1 MHSPWKAGK
10 TRESFSVKWNW
21 FRIGVVA
28 ATCVT
33 AVTLLAALGLAGSFV
48 FLAPSLP
55 SSTDMRNVEL
65 AVPLRVYTRGG
76 QLVAQIGE
84 QRRIPVTYEQ
94 IPEVV
99 RNAFLAAE
107 DDRFFSHHGIDYAGV
122 LRAAAVNF
130 FTGNRAQGASTITMQ
145 VARNM
150 FLTQKREWRRKLQEV
165 FLTWRME
172 REFTKEQ
179 ILALYLNVIFFG
191 QRSYGVAAAAETYF
205 GKPLDALTIGE
216 AALLAGIPK
225 APTDTNPIANPRRA
239 HERRGYVLRR
249 MRELGFID
257 EAGLAAANAEPVT
270 GKMNAPLNDVDAPY
284 VAEMARLELVR
295 RFGEAAQN
303 AGYRVFTTV
312 DPRLQM
318 AANRALRLGLL
329 EYDRRRGWRGAMA
342 QVALPAQADA
352 AALDALLAKFEPIG
366 NLDPAVVVALE
377 ARSARVHLKGG
388 GNVTIPWDGLAWA
401 RRVTGEDARGPALV
415 KRQRRGLRDY
425 ARCPIFISLVLTVFF
440 TRFID
445 GSFGP
450 QLPLYIS
457 TLHAPAARLGVVTG
471 LIMTL
476 GAVATSVAAAGAGRL
491 SSRYAPRRL
500 LLGSLIGGAV
510 FCLPIAF
517 INHWTQLLV
526 LRTLLG
532 LLAGG
537 ALILAYAIAGRD
549 LPADARLGAIATLAG
564 LGQIG
569 MAVSPF
575 LAGLLA
581 KWINLPSI
589 FVLDGIIYLVL
600 SAWVWLRLAP
610 APVSAEPEPAS
621 TIAVRSSEE

>member
-1 MHSPWKAGK
+1 MARWRFGRRGALVPW
-10 TRESFSVKWNW
+10 RRNLYVLMLSVFVSFSGFTFVSPFLPIFIQQLGVKDTGDAAVWSGII
-21 FRIGVVA
+21 FGVSPLISGVLA
-28 ATCVT
+28 PFWAGRAERYGPKRV
-33 AVTLLAALGLAGSFV
+33 VLFSLLAYAIVLSVNA
-48 FLAPSLP
+48 AIQ
-55 SSTDMRNVEL
+55 T
-65 AVPLRVYTRGG
+65 VP
-76 QLVAQIGE
+76 QLLI
-84 QRRIPVTYEQ
+84 
-94 IPEVV
+94 
-99 RNAFLAAE
+99 
-107 DDRFFSHHGIDYAGV
+107 
-122 LRAAAVNF
+122 
-130 FTGNRAQGASTITMQ
+130 
-145 VARNM
+145 
-150 FLTQKREWRRKLQEV
+150 
-165 FLTWRME
+165 
-172 REFTKEQ
+172 
-179 ILALYLNVIFFG
+179 
-191 QRSYGVAAAAETYF
+191 
-205 GKPLDALTIGE
+205 
-216 AALLAGIPK
+216 
-225 APTDTNPIANPRRA
+225 
-239 HERRGYVLRR
+239 
-249 MRELGFID
+249 
-257 EAGLAAANAEPVT
+257 
-270 GKMNAPLNDVDAPY
+270 
-284 VAEMARLELVR
+284 
-295 RFGEAAQN
+295 
-303 AGYRVFTTV
+303 
-312 DPRLQM
+312 
-318 AANRALRLGLL
+318 LRLGIGVLGSVGVMSTAL
-329 EYDRRRGWRGAMA
+329 ASTLAPPEQAGEAVGLMQATALASGIAAPVFGGVVVDAIGLRPAYVLAGFFSLVAFVAMA
-342 QVALPAQADA
+342 VGYR
-352 AALDALLAKFEPIG
+352 E
-366 NLDPAVVVALE
+366 
-377 ARSARVHLKGG
+377 
-388 GNVTIPWDGLAWA
+388 
-401 RRVTGEDARGPALV
+401 EDARGPALV

-425 ARCPIFISLVLTVFF
+425 ARFPIFISLVLTVFF

-621 TIAVRSSEE
+621 GIAVRSSEE